1 MGANVVCLQE
11 AWTSPFFF
19 CTRERY
25 PWSEFA
31 EDAENGRSTLFIK
44 QVLRFIYVAYYW
56 LINKMIFK
64 RWPRNI
70 I

>member
-1 MGANVVCLQE
+1 MKNQIQRLIEAAARMGANVVCLQE

-44 QVLRFIYVAYYW
+44 QV
-56 LINKMIFK
+56 
-64 RWPRNI
+64 
-70 I
+70 